1 MKKEIELGKM
11 NRLNVAKKVDF
22 GYYLEGYVRGE
33 RIEVLLPNN
42 EVNATLFQEEIS
54 QEVNVFIYLDQD
66 ERVTAT
72 MKEPLAQVG
81 DFAYLEVAWV
91 NNFGAFLHWGPLKD
105 LFVPFRE
112 QKMKMQK
119 GQRYIVHLHIDP
131 ESYRIM
137 ASAKIER
144 YLSTDMPKY
153 HYGQEVNILI
163 WQKTDLGLKAI
174 VENKF
179 GGLLYDNQIF
189 RQIKTGD
196 RIKAYVTQ
204 VRPDGK
210 IDLSLQA
217 PGMRSVEDFS
227 EVLLKH
233 LHTNAGSTTLGDKSP
248 AEEVYAVF
256 GVSKKVFKKAIG
268 DLYKR
273 HLILLTPDGLELT
286 PEGWDALPAED
297 AQ

>member
-1 MKKEIELGKM
+1 MNKELKLGRM
-11 NRLNVAKKVDF
+11 NHLKVTKKVEF
-22 GYYLEGYVRGE
+22 GYYLEGFVRNE
-33 RIEVLLPNN
+33 RIEILLPNN
-42 EVNATLFQEEIS
+42 EVDHTILQEDNMPE
-54 QEVNVFIYLDQD
+54 EVDVFIYLDQD
-66 ERVTAT
+66 ERVIAT

-91 NNFGAFLHWGPLKD
+91 NNFGAFLHWGPMKD

-119 GQRYIVHLHIDP
+119 GKSYIVHLHIDP

-144 YLSTDMPKY
+144 YLNAEMPKY
-153 HYGQEVNILI
+153 RYGQEVNILV
-163 WQKTDLGLKAI
+163 WQKTDLGLKVI
-174 VENKF
+174 IENQF
-179 GGLLYDNQIF
+179 GGLLYENQIF

-196 RIKAYVTQ
+196 RLKAYVSQ

-227 EVLLKH
+227 EVLLRH
-233 LHTNAGSTTLGDKSP
+233 LHTNAGETSLGDKSP
-248 AEEVYAVF
+248 AEEIYAVF
-256 GVSKKVFKKAIG
+256 GVSKKVFKKAVG

-273 HLILLTPDGLELT
+273 RFIEIMPEGLRLSS
-286 PEGWDALPAED
+286 EGWDALPSEED
-297 AQ
+297 

>member
-1 MKKEIELGKM
+1 MNKELKLGRM
-11 NRLNVAKKVDF
+11 NRLKVTKKVEF
-22 GYYLEGYVRGE
+22 GYYLEGFVRNE
-33 RIEVLLPNN
+33 RIEILLPNN
-42 EVNATLFQEEIS
+42 EVDHAILQEDNMPE
-54 QEVNVFIYLDQD
+54 EVDVFIYLDQD
-66 ERVTAT
+66 ERVIAT

-91 NNFGAFLHWGPLKD
+91 NNFGAFLHWGPMKD

-119 GQRYIVHLHIDP
+119 GKSYIVHLHIDP

-144 YLSTDMPKY
+144 YLNAEMPKY
-153 HYGQEVNILI
+153 RYGQEVNILV
-163 WQKTDLGLKAI
+163 WQKTDLGLKVI
-174 VENKF
+174 IENQF
-179 GGLLYDNQIF
+179 GGLLYENQIF

-196 RIKAYVTQ
+196 CLKAYVSQ

-227 EVLLKH
+227 EVLLRH
-233 LHTNAGSTTLGDKSP
+233 LHTNAGETSLGDKSP
-248 AEEVYAVF
+248 AEEIYAVF
-256 GVSKKVFKKAIG
+256 GVSKKVFKKAVG

-273 HLILLTPDGLELT
+273 RFIEIMPEGLRLTS
-286 PEGWDALPAED
+286 EGWDALPSEED
-297 AQ
+297 

>member
-1 MKKEIELGKM
+1 MNKELKLGRM
-11 NRLNVAKKVDF
+11 NHLKVTKKVEF
-22 GYYLEGYVRGE
+22 GYYLEGFVRNE
-33 RIEVLLPNN
+33 RIEILLPNN
-42 EVNATLFQEEIS
+42 EVDHTILQEDNMPE
-54 QEVNVFIYLDQD
+54 EVDVFIYLDQD
-66 ERVTAT
+66 ERVIAT

-91 NNFGAFLHWGPLKD
+91 NNFGAFLHWGPMKD

-119 GQRYIVHLHIDP
+119 GKSYIVHLHIDP

-144 YLSTDMPKY
+144 YLNAEMPKY
-153 HYGQEVNILI
+153 RYGQEVNILV
-163 WQKTDLGLKAI
+163 WQKTDLGLKVI
-174 VENKF
+174 IENQF
-179 GGLLYDNQIF
+179 GGLLYENQIF

-196 RIKAYVTQ
+196 HLKAYVSQ

-227 EVLLKH
+227 EVLLRH
-233 LHTNAGSTTLGDKSP
+233 LHTNAGETSLGDKSP
-248 AEEVYAVF
+248 AEEIYAVF
-256 GVSKKVFKKAIG
+256 GVSKKVFKKAVG

-273 HLILLTPDGLELT
+273 RFIEIMPEGLRLTS
-286 PEGWDALPAED
+286 EGWDALPSEED
-297 AQ
+297 

>member
-1 MKKEIELGKM
+1 MNKELKLGRM
-11 NRLNVAKKVDF
+11 NRLKVTKKVEF
-22 GYYLEGYVRGE
+22 GYYLEGFVRNE
-33 RIEVLLPNN
+33 RIEILLPNN
-42 EVNATLFQEEIS
+42 EVDHTILQEDNMPE
-54 QEVNVFIYLDQD
+54 EVDVFIYLDQD
-66 ERVTAT
+66 ERVIAT

-91 NNFGAFLHWGPLKD
+91 NNFGAFLHWGPMKD

-119 GQRYIVHLHIDP
+119 GKSYIVHLHIDP

-144 YLSTDMPKY
+144 YLNAEMPKY
-153 HYGQEVNILI
+153 RYGQEVNILV
-163 WQKTDLGLKAI
+163 WQKTDLGLKVI
-174 VENKF
+174 IENQF
-179 GGLLYDNQIF
+179 GGLLYENQIF

-196 RIKAYVTQ
+196 RLKAYVSQ

-227 EVLLKH
+227 EVLLRH
-233 LHTNAGSTTLGDKSP
+233 LHTNAGETSLGDKSP
-248 AEEVYAVF
+248 AEEIYAVF
-256 GVSKKVFKKAIG
+256 GVSKKVFKKAVG

-273 HLILLTPDGLELT
+273 RFIEIMPEGLRLTS
-286 PEGWDALPAED
+286 EGWDALPSEED
-297 AQ
+297 